1 MRRDDYGTICR
12 ALGLGAITGVRS
24 MAAPAILS
32 RSAVEERIGSL
43 EGTPFAA
50 LASPRVSTALRLLQI
65 GEMIGDKTP
74 IIPSRTSL
82 LPLLGRAAIGAF
94 AGAALFDSRKRPVA
108 AGAALGAVS
117 ATAAAYAAEG
127 GRVRITERLGGANVV
142 GGLLG
147 DGNVP
152 LGGPRPP
159 RERSQT
165 QKA

>member
-1 MRRDDYGTICR
+1 MADTATIWR
-12 ALGLGAITGVRS
+12 TLGLGAITGVRS

-50 LASPRVSTALRLLQI
+50 LASPRVSTALQLLEI

-74 IIPSRTSL
+74 FIPSRTSL
-82 LPLLGRAAIGAF
+82 PPLLGRAAIGAF
-94 AGAALFDSRKRPVA
+94 AGAALFASRKRPVA

-127 GRVRITERLGGANVV
+127 VRMQITERLGVPNVAA
-142 GGLLG
+142 GLLE
-147 DGNVP
+147 DGIVL
-152 LGGPRPP
+152 LGGPRLL
-159 RERSQT
+159 R
-165 QKA
+165 

>member
-1 MRRDDYGTICR
+1 
-12 ALGLGAITGVRS
+12 

-50 LASPRVSTALRLLQI
+50 LASPRVSTALQLLEI

-74 IIPSRTSL
+74 IIPSRTSP

-94 AGAALFDSRKRPVA
+94 AGAALFASRKRPVA
-108 AGAALGAVS
+108 AGAALGTVS

-127 GRVRITERLGGANVV
+127 VRMQITERLGVPNVV
-142 GGLLG
+142 AGLLE
-147 DGNVP
+147 DGIVL
-152 LGGPRPP
+152 LGGPRLL
-159 RERSQT
+159 R
-165 QKA
+165 

>member
-1 MRRDDYGTICR
+1 MRRDDYATIWR
-12 ALGLGAITGVRS
+12 TLGLGAITGVRS

-50 LASPRVSTALRLLQI
+50 LASPRVSTALRLLEI

-94 AGAALFDSRKRPVA
+94 AGAALFVSGERPML

-127 GRVRITERLGGANVV
+127 VRMQITERLGVPNVV
-142 GGLLG
+142 AGLLE
-147 DGNVP
+147 DGVV
-152 LGGPRPP
+152 LFGGSRLM
-159 RERSQT
+159 R
-165 QKA
+165 

>member
-1 MRRDDYGTICR
+1 
-12 ALGLGAITGVRS
+12 

-32 RSAVEERIGSL
+32 RSVVEGRIGSL

-50 LASPRVSTALRLLQI
+50 LGSPRVSTALQLLEI

-94 AGAALFDSRKRPVA
+94 AGAALFASRKRPLA
-108 AGAALGAVS
+108 AGVALGAVS

-127 GRVRITERLGGANVV
+127 VRMQITERLGVPNVAA
-142 GGLLG
+142 GLLE
-147 DGNVP
+147 DGIVL
-152 LGGPRPP
+152 LGGPRLL
-159 RERSQT
+159 R
-165 QKA
+165 

>member
-1 MRRDDYGTICR
+1 
-12 ALGLGAITGVRS
+12 

-32 RSAVEERIGSL
+32 RSAVEGRIGSL

-50 LASPRVSTALRLLQI
+50 LASPRVSTALQLLEI

-94 AGAALFDSRKRPVA
+94 AGATLFASRKRPEA

-117 ATAAAYAAEG
+117 AMAAAYAAEWL
-127 GRVRITERLGGANVV
+127 RVQITERLGVPNVAA
-142 GGLLG
+142 GLLE
-147 DGNVP
+147 DGIVL
-152 LGGPRPP
+152 LGGPRLL
-159 RERSQT
+159 R
-165 QKA
+165 

>member
-1 MRRDDYGTICR
+1 
-12 ALGLGAITGVRS
+12 

-32 RSAVEERIGSL
+32 RSAVEHRVRGL

-50 LASPRVSTALRLLQI
+50 LGSPRISTALHLLEI

-94 AGAALFDSRKRPVA
+94 AGATLFASGERPVA

-127 GRVRITERLGGANVV
+127 VRMRITERLGVPNVV
-142 GGLLG
+142 AGLLE
-147 DGNVP
+147 DGIV
-152 LGGPRPP
+152 LFGGQRLL
-159 RERSQT
+159 R
-165 QKA
+165 